1 MKKFLSLILSLIA
14 CFMLFSC
21 DDEESSSTPP
31 VVDDGDPYEYKEV
44 VHIDDNNRVFYEIF
58 VGAFADSNGDGMGDL
73 RGVIN
78 KLDYLNDGNDD
89 THDDL
94 GITGIWLMPIC
105 PSPTYHKYDVTDY
118 YAIDPAYGTMADFEE
133 LAKECKKRDIK
144 LIVDLVLNHTSSQ
157 HPWFIESKGA
167 KMYGTSSPYKDWYVY
182 SNQKINGY
190 HQIGTNLYYEGVFW
204 SGMPDLNMDSASLRE
219 EVKKIADFWIEK
231 GAEGFRL
238 DAAKHVYGTIDK
250 NIEFWKWFNDYLQE
264 KHGDIYTVAE
274 IWSSGGEIKMYYDAG
289 FTSVFNYVAGNTT
302 GKIVALLNSGAG
314 ISSPENFSKWVVEWN
329 KDIKSHNANAVDS
342 PFITNHDNDR
352 AFGAL
357 RRNFDNA
364 KMAALVYLTM
374 PGSPFIYYGEEIGML
389 GSGIDENKRL
399 AMLWST
405 SGNCKNPAN
414 ADWMDQ
420 ICDPVNFQVGDY
432 ESLLHVYRMAIRL
445 RAENPEIGR
454 GEMQVINT
462 GISDVCAWKITYN
475 GKSIALVHNLSFLQ
489 EDATFTLPGAT
500 LNNYVSVLDGKPI
513 VNGDQVTV
521 PGYCTAVFA
530 LN

>member
-1 MKKFLSLILSLIA
+1 MKKILSLIL
-14 CFMLFSC
+14 CFVICVALLGC
-21 DDEESSSTPP
+21 DTKKDSSSSIG
-31 VVDDGDPYEYKEV
+31 VASGDPYTYKEV
-44 VHIDDNNRVFYEIF
+44 THIDDNNRVFYEIF
-58 VGAFADSNGDGMGDL
+58 VRSFADSNGDGIGDL

-78 KLDYLNDGNDD
+78 KLDYLNDGDD
-89 THDDL
+89 NTHDDL
-94 GITGIWLMPIC
+94 GITGIWLMPIS

-118 YAIDPAYGTMADFEE
+118 YAIDPEYGTMQDFED
-133 LAKECKKRDIK
+133 LAKACKERGIK
-144 LIVDLVLNHTSSQ
+144 LIIDLVLNHSSSE
-157 HPWFIESKGA
+157 HPWFIESKRA
-167 KMYGTSSPYKDWYVY
+167 NLYGGDSPYKDWYVY
-182 SNQKINGY
+182 SNQKLPDY
-190 HQIGTNLYYEGVFW
+190 HQIGTNLYYEGLFW
-204 SGMPDLNMDSASLRE
+204 SGMPDLNMDSPTLRE

-250 NIEFWKWFNDYLQE
+250 NIQYWKWFNDYLEE

-289 FTSVFNYVAGNTT
+289 FTSVFNYEAGNTT

-314 ISSPENFSKWVVEWN
+314 LSSPQNFAKWVVNWN
-329 KDIKSHNANAVDS
+329 ADIKTHSDKAVDS

-352 AFGAL
+352 SFGAL
-357 RRNFDNA
+357 RRDFNNA

-389 GSGIDENKRL
+389 GNGIDENKRL

-405 SGNCKNPAN
+405 SGNCKNPPNAN
-414 ADWMDQ
+414 WLDQ

-454 GEMQVINT
+454 GTMEVIDT

-475 GKSIALVHNLSFLQ
+475 GKSIALVHNLSFLM
-489 EDATFTLPGAT
+489 EDATFTLPNAT
-500 LNNYVSVLDGKPI
+500 LNNYVAVIGGTPQI
-513 VNGDQVTV
+513 NGDKVTV